1 MGSPSEVAAANII
14 TSVQNANGST
24 TIATKLSNVAAGSVT
39 ASSTD
44 AINGS
49 QLYNT
54 ANNVKNLIGGTTTID
69 ANTGV
74 ITTSNIGGTGQNTID
89 EAISSVKDTAETPMT
104 FVGNARNS
112 GDTKDVERKLGESL
126 TISGAATTAG
136 SYSGKNVRTV
146 TDQTG
151 SIAIELADN

>member
-1 MGSPSEVAAANII
+1 
-14 TSVQNANGST
+14 
-24 TIATKLSNVAAGSVT
+24 NVAAGSVT

-54 ANNVKNLIGGTTTID
+54 ANNVKNIIGSSAAID
-69 ANTGV
+69 TSTGV
-74 ITTSNIGGTGQNTID
+74 ITTTDIGGTGKNTID
-89 EAISSVKDTAETPMT
+89 EAISSVKGAAETPMT

-136 SYSGKNVRTV
+136 SYSGKNVKTV

-151 SIAIELADN
+151 SIAIELADNLDVTSVTAGDST